1 MARDRRPLRSICLNL
16 KEGNNL
22 DELRSAYAS
31 KADAVTHELEDHC
44 PARFKDVA
52 RKNIRQVLD
61 DQGHE
66 KPTFVRTTTV
76 DDPGFLDDLDAIVSK
91 HLYGVMLPKVPNTDA
106 LSKADYQLGL
116 IEARP
121 GREKDGT
128 S

>member
-52 RKNIRQVLD
+52 RKNIRQVID
-61 DQGHE
+61 DQGPE
-66 KPTFVRTTTV
+66 TPTFVRTTTAV
-76 DDPGFLDDLDAIVSK
+76 
-91 HLYGVMLPKVPNTDA
+91 
-106 LSKADYQLGL
+106 
-116 IEARP
+116 
-121 GREKDGT
+121 GRTPSRERVCTYVVNSVVAGSFKKNQY
-128 S
+128 

>member
-76 DDPGFLDDLDAIVSK
+76 DDPGFLDDLEAIVSK
-91 HLYGVMLPKVPNTDA
+91 NLYGVMRSEEHTSELQSLMR
-106 LSKADYQLGL
+106 LSYAVFCLK
-116 IEARP
+116 
-121 GREKDGT
+121 
-128 S
+128 